1 MLALARHADT
11 ETRKPLNI
19 KELLP
24 SAATRQEYE
33 RWLSAN
39 GSGEVKRVIAKNHS
53 SLLSNEDVGGGV
65 SSFLKSAARMR
76 DDEED
81 FEEDAKMF
89 WVL

>member
-1 MLALARHADT
+1 M
-11 ETRKPLNI
+11 
-19 KELLP
+19 
-24 SAATRQEYE
+24 
-33 RWLSAN
+33 
-39 GSGEVKRVIAKNHS
+39 IAKNHS

-65 SSFLKSAARMR
+65 SSFLKSAARTR